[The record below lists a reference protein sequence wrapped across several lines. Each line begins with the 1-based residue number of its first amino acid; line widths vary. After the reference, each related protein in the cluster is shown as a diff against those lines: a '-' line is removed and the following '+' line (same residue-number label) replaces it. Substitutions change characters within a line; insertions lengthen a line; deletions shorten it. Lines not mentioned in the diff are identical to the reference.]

1 MLNEGLVQP
10 YCLKGQSFNS
20 MLDQSAIL
28 SHPQLRSAL
37 KKQAQ
42 FFLEFEQQIPRGAS
56 IFATQQRYMLAQLAV
71 ALAFQQGE
79 KGLRLADYLHA
90 VQNSK
95 VASRN
100 TAHKFVLEMVQ
111 YRVVTQ
117 NTSKEDKRLRPI
129 FLSPQVRASIF
140 AWLMIHLASLDYF
153 DNGKRCQ
160 TLSSDPTLLERVH
173 PLFVQ
178 KLFASR
184 QAIAPEGTFSIFTWM
199 NDGGLVM
206 DIIFAAIANFTPETS
221 RVETGITSFA
231 ELAEPLL
238 ISKTHLSRTMKQAEE
253 MGSLGWLGQRGAS
266 TLWVSQSFVA
276 EYDAYQA
283 GKLEKIDQAF
293 NEVQLGNSSQ

>member
-10 YCLKGQSFNS
+10 HCLKGQSFNS

-28 SHPQLRSAL
+28 SHPQLRPAL
-37 KKQAQ
+37 KKQAL
-42 FFLEFEQQIPRGAS
+42 FFIEFEQQIPRGAS

-79 KGLRLADYLHA
+79 NGLLLANFLEA
-90 VQNSK
+90 VQTAK
-95 VASRN
+95 IASRN
-100 TAHKFVLEMVQ
+100 TAHKLVLEMVQ
-111 YRVVTQ
+111 YKVVTQ
-117 NTSKEDKRLRPI
+117 NISKVDKRLRPI

-160 TLSSDPTLLERVH
+160 IFSNHPALLERVH

-206 DIIFAAIANFTPETS
+206 DKIFTTIKNSTPETA
-221 RVETGITSFA
+221 RFVTAIKSFA
-231 ELAEPLL
+231 ELAEFLL

-266 TLWVSQSFVA
+266 TLWVSKSFVA
-276 EYDAYQA
+276 EYDNYQA
-283 GKLEKIDQAF
+283 DKLEKIDQAF
-293 NEVQLGNSSQ
+293 SEVQLGNSSQ